1 MPIRVAL
8 DSCVI
13 IDGLVSEFSASKAV
27 LILGLRK
34 VIQLVIPQFVIAETE
49 RAIRK
54 IVNNQREADILE
66 AFQLLIRKLSPEIIS
81 LPTKKEME
89 AFRSVIRHQA
99 DVPVLASVVKCRP
112 DYFLTTNISHFNKR
126 VTQKTSLKILRPEDF
141 LAELTV
147 RMKGSVALNA
157 RKMESLDD

>member
-34 VIQLVIPQFVIAETE
+34 IIQLVIPQFVIAETE

-54 IVNNQREADILE
+54 IVNDQKEAGILE
-66 AFQLLIRKLSPEIIS
+66 TFQLLIKKLAPEIID
-81 LPTKKEME
+81 LPTKKEIE

-99 DVPVLASVVKCRP
+99 DVPVLASVVKYRP
-112 DYFLTTNISHFNKR
+112 DYFLTRNISHFNKR
-126 VTQKTSLKILRPEDF
+126 VAQKTSLKILRPEDF

-147 RMKGSVALNA
+147 RMKDSIAPNT
-157 RKMESLDD
+157 RKTERPDD